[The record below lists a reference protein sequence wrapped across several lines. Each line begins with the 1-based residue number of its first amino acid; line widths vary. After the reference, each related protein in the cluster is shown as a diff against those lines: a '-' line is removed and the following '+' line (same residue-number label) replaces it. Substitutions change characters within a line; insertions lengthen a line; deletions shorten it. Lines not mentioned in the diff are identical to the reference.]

1 MSEFR
6 ESLVKLDI
14 RSAGVRAYTLLV
26 AASAAKRTRAIGDEC
41 YVNWRS
47 AAEFGGPQMTR
58 SIQQTKNAP
67 FGLVGAPEQFR

>member
-26 AASAAKRTRAIGDEC
+26 AASAAKRTRAIGMN
-41 YVNWRS
+41 VTFTGGVQRS
-47 AAEFGGPQMTR
+47 LGASDDTQH
-58 SIQQTKNAP
+58 QQTKNAP